1 MRSKHLFAAGVLVLS
16 LGLSACSFSPGR
28 GTAAPSPKAANSAT
42 QAPLEADPTTAQTE
56 AITAAPTQPGSA
68 GVPGAAMPGADQ
80 PVEVF
85 GSFEFTNEIILT
97 YYIQHA
103 VGLTDMYGFVTR
115 DEEWEIPLESQTL
128 GFMDIDPEA
137 KKGTFTLR
145 LPALP
150 GGTQADVNPDGKA
163 EAGVQIY
170 AVDYSPN
177 MTGGPFAE
185 GDDRSRGW
193 PSYLASVK
201 TDSENNDEVT
211 GGKLLIWS
219 PDAQQFFPSDFGADG
234 LLFTQDDPVMPVPEG
249 YAVVDLDQSPFQMI
263 RDARAEFTLYEPDDA
278 AIKDFSELSYKEA
291 FDKMFEIVRKEYAFN
306 GIEGKQPDWDSLYA
320 DLAPKVDAAAADKDA
335 EAYYQALREF
345 TLAFKDGHVSVDG
358 GEIAQRLLGQQ
369 FAGGYG
375 FAVRELTDGRV
386 MVVHVV
392 EGGPA
397 QEAGMQVGA
406 VISQFKGK
414 AIDEAIQ
421 GVQPPSAPHSTPSNQ
436 RLEQVRYL
444 VRDALGTKAAVTFTN
459 PEQSAA
465 ATAELEAVQEQES
478 IGVTSPYRNTD
489 PNGLPVEYVVANERV
504 GYVRISSNYDD
515 LNLIIRL
522 FQRALTKFKENELD
536 TVIIDMRA
544 NPGGAPLGLAGY
556 LTDQTISMGQLE
568 YYSEKT
574 GQFEAEGL
582 PEEILPNE
590 TQFRFDKLFLLVDSS
605 CASACEI
612 ESYGFSQ
619 VPGLQVIG
627 ETPTSG
633 TEAEVSRGQFEL
645 PEGISVRIPTG
656 RFVLPDGS
664 IFLEGVGVQPDVLVP
679 VTEETVLSSSDPLI
693 RRALELASE

>member
-1 MRSKHLFAAGVLVLS
+1 MRSKHLFAAGVLILC
-16 LGLSACSFSPGR
+16 LGLSACSLSQPR
-28 GTAAPSPKAANSAT
+28 S
-42 QAPLEADPTTAQTE
+42 
-56 AITAAPTQPGSA
+56 TAAPTPDAAATAIQAPLGTATAPTAAAQATAVPAQPGESA
-68 GVPGAAMPGADQ
+68 PQPDADQ
-80 PVEVF
+80 PVEVV
-85 GSFEFTNEIILT
+85 GSFKFTNDIILT
-97 YYIQHA
+97 YYVQHA

-128 GFMDIDPEA
+128 GFMDIDTQA
-137 KKGTFTLR
+137 KTGTFQLR

-150 GGTQADVNPDGKA
+150 KGTQADVNPDGK
-163 EAGVQIY
+163 EESGVQIF

-211 GGKLLIWS
+211 GGQLLIWA
-219 PDAQQFFPSDFGADG
+219 PDGQQSFPSDFGADG
-234 LLFTQDDPVMPVPEG
+234 LLFTNDDPVMPVPEG
-249 YAVVDLDQSPFQMI
+249 YAVIDLDQKPFQVI
-263 RDARAEFTLYEPDDA
+263 RDPRVEFTLYEPDDA

-306 GIEGKQPDWDSLYA
+306 GIDDKQPDWDQLYA
-320 DLAPKVDAAAADKDA
+320 DLAPKVDAAAANRDA

-358 GEIAQRLLGQQ
+358 GEISQRLLGQQ

-392 EGGPA
+392 AGGPA
-397 QEAGMQVGA
+397 EEAGMQVGA
-406 VISQFKGK
+406 VISQFKGQP
-414 AIDEAIQ
+414 ISEAIQ
-421 GVQPPSAPHSTPSNQ
+421 AVQPPSAPHSTPSNQ

-444 VRDALGTKAAVTFTN
+444 VRDALGAKTSVTFTN
-459 PEQSAA
+459 PEASAA
-465 ATAELEAVQEQES
+465 TTAELEAVQEQES
-478 IGVTSPYRNTD
+478 IGVTSPYRNVD

-522 FQRALTKFKENELD
+522 FQRALTKFEENELD

-544 NPGGAPLGLAGY
+544 NPGGAPLGLAGF
-556 LTDQTISMGQLE
+556 LTDQTITMGQLE

-574 GQFEAEGL
+574 GQFEPEGL

-590 TQFRFDKLFLLVDSS
+590 TQFRFAKLFLLVDSS

-645 PEGISVRIPTG
+645 PEGISLRIPTG

-664 IFLEGVGVQPDVLVP
+664 IFLEGVGVQPDVVVP
-679 VTEETVLSSSDPLI
+679 VTEETALSGSDPLI